1 LAGCRTFGLESSI
14 FEAICKS
21 IPLHE
26 LLEPRPHFGEGHVD
40 VLSVNSWSSCSN
52 ISAAETS
59 MSVIASQWIITHD
72 TSRDRAILLTWV
84 RDNEQ
89 LAKNN
94 VSLDVEDRP
103 Q

>member
-1 LAGCRTFGLESSI
+1 
-14 FEAICKS
+14 
-21 IPLHE
+21 
-26 LLEPRPHFGEGHVD
+26 
-40 VLSVNSWSSCSN
+40 
-52 ISAAETS
+52 

-72 TSRDRAILLTWV
+72 TSRDRAILPTWV

-94 VSLDVEDRP
+94 VSLDVEDRL